1 MRLITCTYLE
11 QQYLGVV
18 VGDTVILLT
27 RAGSYWPNS
36 MQALIEAGPEL
47 WSNLVR
53 QLEQAP
59 ASARVPLAEVRLLA
73 PIPRPRKN
81 IMCLGLNYKE
91 HAQESYAAHGREVRL
106 PEAPVVFTKAVT
118 SVIGPYDPIPYDP
131 ELSTELDWE
140 VELAVVLGIGGR
152 HISEQ
157 AALQHVFGYTV
168 LNDITARNL
177 QFRHKQYFIGKS
189 LDGSCPLG
197 PWIVTADEIADPHAL
212 DLYTRVNGEIK
223 QSSNTGQQIFSIASV
238 IATLSR
244 AMTLEPGDII
254 GTGTPSGVGFARRP
268 PEYLK
273 PGDIVECEVEGIG
286 RLRNPVVQS
295 G

>member
-1 MRLITCTYLE
+1 MRLVTCKY
-11 QQYLGVV
+11 QQQIYLGVV
-18 VGDTVILLT
+18 VQETVILPT
-27 RAGSYWPNS
+27 RASSYWPNN
-36 MQALIEAGPEL
+36 MQELIDAGPEL
-47 WSNLVR
+47 WSNLAR
-53 QLEQAP
+53 QLDQVP
-59 ASARVPLAEVRLLA
+59 DSARAPLAEVRLLA

-91 HAQESYAAHGREVRL
+91 HAQESYAAHGREVKL
-106 PEAPVVFTKAVT
+106 PDAPVVFTKAVT
-118 SVIGPYDPIPYDP
+118 SVIGPSDPIPYDP

-140 VELAVVLGIGGR
+140 AELAVVLGIGGR
-152 HISEQ
+152 NISEQ
-157 AALQHVFGYTV
+157 AALDHVFGYMV

-197 PWIVTADEIADPHAL
+197 PWIVTADEIADPHSL
-212 DLYTRVNGEIK
+212 DLRTWVNGEIK
-223 QSSNTGQQIFSIASV
+223 QSSNTGQQIFSIANV

-254 GTGTPSGVGFARRP
+254 GTGTPSGVGFARKP

-273 PGDIVECEVEGIG
+273 PGDMVECEVEAIG

>member
-1 MRLITCTYLE
+1 MRLTTCEY
-11 QQYLGVV
+11 QQHRFLGVIV
-18 VGDTVILLT
+18 KDTVILPA
-27 RAGSYWPNS
+27 RAGRGWPNS
-36 MQALIEAGPEL
+36 MLDLIDAGPEL
-47 WSNLVR
+47 WTSLAR
-53 QLEQAP
+53 QLNQVP
-59 ASARVPLAEVRLLA
+59 DSARVPLAEVRLLA

-81 IMCLGLNYKE
+81 IICLGLNYKE
-91 HAQESYAAHGREVRL
+91 HAQESYAAHGREVKL

-152 HISEQ
+152 NISEQ
-157 AALQHVFGYTV
+157 AALDHVFGYTV

-212 DLYTRVNGEIK
+212 DLHAWVNGEVK
-223 QSSNTGQQIFSIASV
+223 QSANTGQQIFSVANV

-244 AMTLEPGDII
+244 AMTLEPGEII
-254 GTGTPSGVGFARRP
+254 ATGTPSGVGFARKP

-273 PGDIVECEVEGIG
+273 PGDMMECEVENIG
-286 RLRNPVVQS
+286 RLRNPVVQLK
-295 G
+295 